1 MSDVLSSLTR
11 YSHFVYTLADRFPSI
26 QRPTLVLRP
35 TGTGFGETEGELAFR
50 GEVRL
55 RVREVVNFDL
65 GRLHYYSYAVYC
77 GEERKYWYD
86 SQAHP
91 NDPSLASTHP
101 HHKHVPPDIKHNRVP
116 APGLSFEQP
125 NLPVI
130 IQEIET
136 TLLAQCQPPP
146 PATSA

>member
-1 MSDVLSSLTR
+1 
-11 YSHFVYTLADRFPSI
+11 
-26 QRPTLVLRP
+26 
-35 TGTGFGETEGELAFR
+35 
-50 GEVRL
+50 VRL

-65 GRLHYYSYAVYC
+65 GRLHYYSYAVYR
-77 GEERKYWYD
+77 GEERKLWYD